1 MKYILSDLLNMRKG
15 RIVNITVWDCFTGE
29 QMCIFKRDLFRDYN
43 THTCKK
49 NKILSRKDNYDDE
62 LPF

>member
-1 MKYILSDLLNMRKG
+1 
-15 RIVNITVWDCFTGE
+15 
-29 QMCIFKRDLFRDYN
+29 MCIFKKDLFRDYN